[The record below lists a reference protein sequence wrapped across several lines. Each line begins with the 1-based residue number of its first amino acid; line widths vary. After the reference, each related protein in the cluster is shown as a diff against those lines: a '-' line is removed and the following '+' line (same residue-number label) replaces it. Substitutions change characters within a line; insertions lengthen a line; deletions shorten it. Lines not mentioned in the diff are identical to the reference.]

1 MKELLKKTAAL
12 WIAVFLVLAAVCLPV
27 GLRAR
32 AASGGSAYL
41 TVELLPFSGLQKN
54 DRLQPLGEGFLCTP
68 SKIEIVSGETA
79 AQTLMRFLAA
89 RGYAAY
95 YTGTAAK
102 NYQLGYIADGD
113 KTAAYQGYTSSVKD
127 YPVKAAKKIEMTG
140 ELPPLAQ
147 AMLGTYGVKWDEE
160 KDKINIK
167 GYLGAKDLAAEAG
180 WIFSLN
186 NTYLSKSLSD
196 VKLSDGDTLRVEFSL
211 AGGRDLGYNF
221 MKDGSVRNAA
231 TDRTKLIKLVAD
243 YENNHKDSAL
253 YDASLAALGSLTLSS
268 EDVTRLS
275 GGLVNELK
283 ELKLYSESTTAKP
296 ASSAATTK
304 PASTTTTKPA
314 SASTTGAS
322 SASTTKSST
331 STTKASSTSTTKASS
346 ASTTKASSASTT
358 KASSTSTTK
367 ASSAS
372 TTKASS
378 SSSTTAKSGSNSS
391 SVTAKAYSPMTTS
404 AGSNDPLTTLIGQTT
419 LPGETT
425 TIERPTGIVLE
436 YMRKEVPATE
446 ETTTAPDETEDET
459 TENAGSFADKL
470 KSLRYSNGALR
481 NTIIVCAVVVLVAVV
496 AVVIRKK
503 TKKPL

>member
-12 WIAVFLVLAAVCLPV
+12 WIAVILVLAAVCLPV

-54 DRLQPLGEGFLCTP
+54 DLLQPLGEGFLCSP

-89 RGYAAY
+89 NGYAAY
-95 YTGTAAK
+95 YTGTATK

-127 YPVKAAKKIEMTG
+127 YPVKNVKKIEITG

-147 AMLGTYGVKWDEE
+147 AMLGSYGVKWDED

-167 GYLGAKDLAAEAG
+167 GYLGAKDLSAEAG

-186 NTYLSKSLSD
+186 NAYVSKSLSD
-196 VKLSDGDTLRVEFSL
+196 VKLADGDTLRVQFTL
-211 AGGRDLGYNF
+211 AGGRDLGYSF
-221 MKDGSVRNAA
+221 LKDGTAKSTAV
-231 TDRTKLIKLVAD
+231 DRTKLIKLVAD
-243 YENNHKDSAL
+243 YANNHKDSAL
-253 YDASLAALGSLTLSS
+253 YDDSLAALGTLTLTS

-283 ELKLYSESTTAKP
+283 SLNLYTEPGAATTKPASTTA
-296 ASSAATTK
+296 AATTTTKAATTTTTK

-314 SASTTGAS
+314 SSTTT
-322 SASTTKSST
+322 TTKSS
-331 STTKASSTSTTKASS
+331 STTTTKS
-346 ASTTKASSASTT
+346 AATTTTTKPASTT

-367 ASSAS
+367 ASS
-372 TTKASS
+372 S
-378 SSSTTAKSGSNSS
+378 SSSTTSGS
-391 SVTAKAYSPMTTS
+391 SVTAKSYVPLTTS
-404 AGSNDPLTTLIGQTT
+404 AGGSGSPLTTVIGQTT

-425 TIERPTGIVLE
+425 TIERPEGIVLQ
-436 YMRKEVPATE
+436 YMKKDVPTTE
-446 ETTTAPDETEDET
+446 ESTTAPDETEEDTSE
-459 TENAGSFADKL
+459 GSDSLAEKL
-470 KSLRYSNGALR
+470 KNLRYSNGALR
-481 NTIIVCAVVVLVAVV
+481 NTIIVSAVVVLAAVA
-496 AVVIRKK
+496 AVIIKKK